1 MNLGGL
7 SLTSVTV
14 IFKGT
19 EVVREL
25 GATSL
30 AIGER
35 KKKFILMH
43 KTTTRCPKFCLHFVC
58 FINDVYKQ
66 RFHLTS

>member
-30 AIGER
+30 AIGGRR
-35 KKKFILMH
+35 KGYFKLF
-43 KTTTRCPKFCLHFVC
+43 
-58 FINDVYKQ
+58 
-66 RFHLTS
+66 

>member
-1 MNLGGL
+1 MGTIVSIQCFHLQLYHKFRTFLMNLGGL

-14 IFKGT
+14 IFNGT

-30 AIGER
+30 AIEGR
-35 KKKFILMH
+35 KK
-43 KTTTRCPKFCLHFVC
+43 
-58 FINDVYKQ
+58 VY
-66 RFHLTS
+66 SNA